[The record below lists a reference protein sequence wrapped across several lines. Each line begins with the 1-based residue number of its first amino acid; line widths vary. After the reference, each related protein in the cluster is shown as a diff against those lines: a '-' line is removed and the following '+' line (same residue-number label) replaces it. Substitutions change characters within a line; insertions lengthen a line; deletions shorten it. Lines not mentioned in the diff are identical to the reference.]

1 MENERRLYRSRFD
14 SVLGGVSGGLGKY
27 FSIDPLIIRILFLI
41 FAFVI
46 GGGVIAYIILWIA
59 MPLEPDYFYGKY
71 GQQATGDAYGQAGKE
86 EFAED
91 DNQRYTPVDQRK
103 PSNNGALIAGVFL
116 IVFGAILIADRF
128 LYQINFR
135 DVWPFLVVLVGVFII
150 AGSFRK

>member
-27 FSIDPLIIRILFLI
+27 FSIDPLIIRILFLV
-41 FAFVI
+41 FAFFI

-59 MPLEPDYFYGKY
+59 MPLEPDYFSGKY
-71 GQQATGDAYGQAGKE
+71 GRQAMGDADSRADYDAT
-86 EFAED
+86 AEAE
-91 DNQRYTPVDQRK
+91 NQSFSPINQPR
-103 PSNNGALIAGVFL
+103 SNNKGALIAGTFL

-128 LYQINFR
+128 IYQINFR
-135 DVWPFLVVLVGVFII
+135 DLWPFLVVLVGVFII

>member
-14 SVLGGVSGGLGKY
+14 SVIGGVSGGLGKY

-71 GQQATGDAYGQAGKE
+71 GQRAMGDTYGR
-86 EFAED
+86 AEND
-91 DNQRYTPVDQRK
+91 EASEGDQSYAPVDQRR

>member
-41 FAFVI
+41 FAFVV
-46 GGGVIAYIILWIA
+46 GGGIIAYIILWIA

-71 GQQATGDAYGQAGKE
+71 DQKAMGDAYSRAGSDE
-86 EFAED
+86 TAQD
-91 DNQRYTPVDQRK
+91 DNQSYTPVDKRK

-116 IVFGAILIADRF
+116 IVFGFILIADRF